1 MEQHVKEREFNLT
14 HAKCTGLIVFG
25 GNHFVKEFVGELFT
39 RFDVSGDALDN
50 FVFPSEVFEELAG
63 QFDRVPLDAVD
74 AGDLRFGL
82 SGEDV
87 VQRMAEFMEKR
98 RYFVVRHRG
107 FTACLRGCKVGDKI
121 SDRSNELAVFN
132 STSTFAVH
140 PGAGALAFSGIEVS
154 IEGGNFF
161 TVALHFKILDI
172 WMPDGGLSFFD
183 FDAKELFDQ
192 AEKSLED
199 CTLCEVALH
208 FRVGIAVAGFA
219 KLFCSISAVPR
230 LNFIDAEFV
239 SSIGVDLSDVVLCT
253 RFRAAGKIAQKVQY
267 FRRALGHLGRK
278 RQFTVILKA
287 EQRRFFS
294 TQFENALDERR
305 VVKFAAVKFRGACGE
320 RTV

>member
-1 MEQHVKEREFNLT
+1 M
-14 HAKCTGLIVFG
+14 
-25 GNHFVKEFVGELFT
+25 
-39 RFDVSGDALDN
+39 
-50 FVFPSEVFEELAG
+50 
-63 QFDRVPLDAVD
+63 
-74 AGDLRFGL
+74 
-82 SGEDV
+82 
-87 VQRMAEFMEKR
+87 QRMAEFMEKR
-98 RYFVVRHRG
+98 RYLVVRHRG
-107 FTACLRGCKVGDKI
+107 FTARLRGRKVGDEI

-154 IEGGNFF
+154 IEGGDFF
-161 TVALHFKILDI
+161 AVAFHFKILDI
-172 WMPDGGLSFFD
+172 RMPDGSLSFFD

-199 CTLCEVALH
+199 RTLCEVALH
-208 FRVGIAVAGFA
+208 FRVGIAVAGLA

-230 LNFIDAEFV
+230 LNFVDAEFV
-239 SSIGVDLSDVVLCT
+239 SGIGVDLSDVVLCT

>member
-1 MEQHVKEREFNLT
+1 
-14 HAKCTGLIVFG
+14 
-25 GNHFVKEFVGELFT
+25 
-39 RFDVSGDALDN
+39 
-50 FVFPSEVFEELAG
+50 
-63 QFDRVPLDAVD
+63 
-74 AGDLRFGL
+74 
-82 SGEDV
+82 
-87 VQRMAEFMEKR
+87 
-98 RYFVVRHRG
+98 
-107 FTACLRGCKVGDKI
+107 
-121 SDRSNELAVFN
+121 
-132 STSTFAVH
+132 
-140 PGAGALAFSGIEVS
+140 
-154 IEGGNFF
+154 
-161 TVALHFKILDI
+161 
-172 WMPDGGLSFFD
+172 MPDGGLSFFD
-183 FDAKELFDQ
+183 FDAKKLFDQ

-199 CTLCEVALH
+199 RTLCEVALH
-208 FRVGIAVAGFA
+208 FRVGIAVAGLA